1 MTERPRTLA
10 RAWRVAVR
18 ADLIPSVGAPAAIAT
33 MFLIFLLA
41 DLASGPLQVS
51 DLAGFGFAVG
61 SAIAVA
67 FVRRADLLIVS
78 TTPPVVFLVAISCA
92 ELITAHLSHA
102 SGSLGRIGA
111 GIFLT
116 LSAAA
121 PWMFGGLASALAI
134 AVLRGLPQRVRDL
147 RADVT
152 GRGSGG
158 PRDGTAGPFGSRGRP
173 RW

>member
-1 MTERPRTLA
+1 MTDRPRTLA
-10 RAWRVAVR
+10 QAWQVAVR
-18 ADLIPSVGAPAAIAT
+18 AGLIPSVGAPAAIAT
-33 MFLIFLLA
+33 MFLIFLLT
-41 DLASGPLQVS
+41 DLVSVPLQFS
-51 DLAGFGFAVG
+51 GLAGFGFAAG
-61 SAIAVA
+61 SALAAGV
-67 FVRRADLLIVS
+67 VRRADLLIVS
-78 TTPPVVFLVAISCA
+78 TMPPIVFLLAITCA

-121 PWMFGGLASALAI
+121 PWMLGGLAGALAI

-147 RADVT
+147 RTDLAGHRQGWPGT
-152 GRGSGG
+152 PGSARSHE
-158 PRDGTAGPFGSRGRP
+158 PR

>member
-10 RAWRVAVR
+10 EAWQVAGRAG
-18 ADLIPSVGAPAAIAT
+18 LIPSVGAPAAIAT
-33 MFLIFLLA
+33 MFLIFLLT
-41 DLASGPLQVS
+41 DLASVPLQFS
-51 DLAGFGFAVG
+51 GLSGFGFAVG
-61 SAIAVA
+61 AAVA
-67 FVRRADLLIVS
+67 AGVVRRSDLLIVS
-78 TTPPVVFLVAISCA
+78 TTPPVIFLVAITCA

-121 PWMFGGLASALAI
+121 PWMLGGLAGALAI

-147 RADVT
+147 RTDLAGHRQGWPGT
-152 GRGSGG
+152 PGSARSHE
-158 PRDGTAGPFGSRGRP
+158 PR

>member
-1 MTERPRTLA
+1 VTERPRALA
-10 RAWRVAVR
+10 QAWRAAGR

-33 MFLIFLLA
+33 MFLIFLLT

-78 TTPPVVFLVAISCA
+78 TPPPVVFLLAISCA

-102 SGSLGRIGA
+102 SGSPGRIDA

-121 PWMFGGLASALAI
+121 PWMLGGAAGALGI
-134 AVLRGLPQRVRDL
+134 AALRGPPQRVRDL
-147 RADVT
+147 RADAA
-152 GRGSGG
+152 GRESRG
-158 PRDGTAGPFGSRGRP
+158 PRDGGTRPAGSRG
-173 RW
+173 